1 MRRIRAGGL
10 AAAVAAVAM
19 AVIAPVGHVGDVVH
33 AQNGGGPPAGTC
45 MALAGAAGLSNAT
58 AVITTAVL
66 TPPSEPR
73 PGRNSFVPPTP
84 ALPEHCD
91 VAGKIAERTGMN
103 GQRYAIKFRLR
114 LPTVWNG
121 RFFFEGG
128 GGSNGTVGSALG
140 TLQGQQPTVALALG
154 YAVVS
159 QDSGHDNMANNDP
172 MRGGSQTFGF
182 DTQARLDFGY
192 NSYDQVA
199 GLSKAIIA
207 RYYGRAPEK
216 SYFVGCSEGGRE
228 GMMLSQRFPND
239 FDGILACSPGF
250 NLPRA
255 AVAEAWDS
263 QAFADVARA
272 SNVFDSNSQPFLNKT
287 FTDQDLLLVS
297 NAVLVACDGLDGAA
311 DGMVQNFS
319 ACTTAAVAPKLSAIT
334 CAGAKT
340 DSCLSSAQVAALKKV
355 FGGARTSKGEAV
367 YAGWAWD
374 AGIGGRVGDV
384 YNQGWRAWKLGPY
397 GAPVNAAINLTLGA
411 SALPSIFVTP
421 PVAVSMS
428 GGGAAAYSLAFD
440 VDRYR
445 AALAN
450 KADEFRQSSLEF
462 MKADAT
468 DLSAFARRGGKL
480 VIVQGVSDPV
490 FSILDTIA
498 WWNALDKL
506 NRANRGGAAEFARLF
521 AVPGMNHCAGGP
533 STDQFDAFGA
543 LVAWVEKG
551 SAPERIVATARV
563 GTPWAGRTR
572 PLCAYPKQ
580 ARYRGTGNVEE
591 ADSFVCQ

>member
-1 MRRIRAGGL
+1 MKRFIAIGIVAFAVAG
-10 AAAVAAVAM
+10 AAAQKPAAKPGATM
-19 AVIAPVGHVGDVVH
+19 
-33 AQNGGGPPAGTC
+33 C
-45 MALAGAAGLSNAT
+45 MALTGAADLPTST
-58 AVITTAVL
+58 AVISTAVL
-66 TPPSEPR
+66 APPSEPR

-91 VAGKIAERTGMN
+91 VAGKIAERAGTN

-114 LPTVWNG
+114 LPTAWNG
-121 RFFFEGG
+121 RFFFQGG
-128 GGSNGTVGSALG
+128 GGSNGNVGDALG
-140 TLQGQQPTVALALG
+140 PLQGNQPAVALVLG

-159 QDSGHDNMANNDP
+159 QDSGHDNTANNDP

-182 DTQARLDFGY
+182 DPQARIDFGY

-199 GLSKAIIA
+199 GLSKAIIS
-207 RYYGRAPEK
+207 RYYGRPAEK
-216 SYFVGCSEGGRE
+216 SYFAGCSEGGRE

-272 SNVFDSNSQPFLNKT
+272 GNLLDANNQPHVNKA

-297 NAVLVACDGLDGAA
+297 NAVLAACDALDGAA
-311 DGMVQNFS
+311 DGMVQNFF

-340 DSCLSSAQVAALKKV
+340 GACLSLAQVTALKKV
-355 FGGARTSKGEAV
+355 FNGARTSKGEAV

-374 AGIGGRVGDV
+374 AGVGGKVGDV
-384 YNQGWRAWKLGPY
+384 YNQGWRVWKLGPY
-397 GAPVNAAINLTLGA
+397 GAPANAAINLTLGA

-421 PVAVSMS
+421 PVAVAMS
-428 GGGAAAYSLAFD
+428 AGGAAAYALSFD
-440 VDRYR
+440 VESYR
-445 AALAN
+445 PAITSAL
-450 KADEFRQSSLEF
+450 DF
-462 MKADAT
+462 MKANST
-468 DLSAFARRGGKL
+468 DLTAFKGHRGKL
-480 VIVQGVSDPV
+480 VVAQGVSDPV
-490 FSILDTIA
+490 FSILDTID
-498 WWNALDKL
+498 WWNALNK
-506 NRANRGGAAEFARLF
+506 ANGGRAAEFARLF

-551 SAPERIVATARV
+551 IAPDRIVATARA
-563 GTPWAGRTR
+563 GTPWPGRTR

-580 ARYRGTGNVEE
+580 ARYKGTGNMED